1 MNTEAAIKVVDECA
15 FCRPEGQTTLEDAV
29 TLVERAIV
37 YARENKIP
45 KLFFNGLQLNGIR
58 SPSLPE
64 RYFISRQFATVAQG
78 RVQMALVIHP
88 HLIDPERFGI
98 KVARNAGMNADVFDN
113 EPDALAWLL
122 LKPGD

>member
-1 MNTEAAIKVVDECA
+1 MNTDAAIKVVDECA

-29 TLVERAIV
+29 MLMEQAIA
-37 YARENKIP
+37 YTREKQLP
-45 KLFFNGLQLNGIR
+45 KLLFNGQQLNGIR

-78 RVQMALVIHP
+78 KVQMALVIHP
-88 HLIDPERFGI
+88 HLIDPEKFGI

-122 LKPGD
+122 LRPGA